1 MSGSVLR
8 PAASVWHASRDALD
22 LAGDICDAASE
33 IKGAGEVLMAYP
45 ADGEQRMAARSA
57 AREVIALCDRLEGI
71 SGPMGRQ

>member
-1 MSGSVLR
+1 MSGSILR

-33 IKGAGEVLMAYP
+33 IKRAGEVLMAYP

-57 AREVIALCDRLEGI
+57 ARTVIALCDRLEGI